1 METEYTE
8 NPPEPARPDMIS
20 DSPPGRVRPTRWDGS
35 EWSKLSTRR
44 RCAIV
49 GGVAAEIAGSADRLV
64 ALCRSD
70 QRQDDAETVASELLP
85 LAASL
90 RFVGRHGPRILRPR
104 RLGWVGRPGWLW
116 GVRHE
121 VRRVPWG
128 RVLIL
133 GTWNYPLLLP
143 GVQTAQA
150 LAAGNDVWLKPA
162 AGTEAAAACMA
173 ERFYA
178 AGVPRSTLRL
188 LDSDPR
194 SAIDAIDGGVELVVL
209 TGAAATGRKVM
220 TQAAST
226 LTPVIMELSGCDA
239 VIALGSADPE
249 RVAAAIDFGLHFNAG
264 ATCIGPRRLIAEPDV
279 ADAVLAALDR
289 KLDRKLDRRLSSR
302 PTHRV
307 HAAARESASQMI
319 DKALATGA
327 VDRRGRYDGTELRDT
342 GLTEAIVLDRVP
354 EHAEIGACDL
364 FAPVLSVHRVD
375 SIDSAAGLV
384 NRSPYRLAASVFGEP
399 NAARRV
405 ADALA
410 VGTVTVNDLIVPTAD
425 PRVPFGGRGES
436 GFGVTRGPEGL
447 LAMTAVKV
455 VGERRGRFAPHL
467 SASDDSDVAILR
479 GYLTFRYAAS
489 FAGRMSGLRQMI
501 AGVKTSRRKVGG

>member
-1 METEYTE
+1 MAPEYTE
-8 NPPEPARPDMIS
+8 NPPEPARRDVIS
-20 DSPPGRVRPTRWDGS
+20 KSPAERASPTRWDGS
-35 EWSKLSTRR
+35 EWSKLPTRQ
-44 RCAIV
+44 RCSIV
-49 GGVAAEIAGSADRLV
+49 GDVAAEIAGAADRLV
-64 ALCRSD
+64 ELCRSD

-116 GVRHE
+116 GVRNE

-133 GTWNYPLLLP
+133 GTWNYPVLLP

-173 ERFYA
+173 ECFYA
-178 AGVPRSTLRL
+178 AGVPRSALRL
-188 LDSDPR
+188 LDPDPQ

-249 RVAAAIDFGLHFNAG
+249 RVAAAIDFGLNFNAG
-264 ATCIGPRRLIAEPDV
+264 ATCIGPRRLVAEPDV

-289 KLDRKLDRRLSSR
+289 RLDRRLESR

-319 DKALATGA
+319 DKTLASGA
-327 VDRRGRYDGTELRDT
+327 VDRRGRYDGTKLRDT

-354 EHAEIGACDL
+354 EQAEIGACDL
-364 FAPVLSVHRVD
+364 FAPVLSVHRVE
-375 SIDSAAGLV
+375 SIGSATGLV

-399 NAARRV
+399 NEARRV

-467 SASDDSDVAILR
+467 STSDHSDVAILR
-479 GYLTFRYAAS
+479 GYLTFRHAPS
-489 FAGRMSGLRQMI
+489 LAGRLSGLRQII